1 MSGPTGE
8 LWAEVRSSLGCEV
21 VAAARVSG
29 GDISEAWRLGLAD
42 GRTVFLK
49 HCTGAPPSLFPAEA
63 SGLTWLAEADAI
75 GVPEVL
81 AVGEGRVPW
90 LALAWLE
97 PGPPASNHDEAL
109 GTGLARLHAARP
121 ASFGLDHDN
130 FIGTLPQANGALPT
144 WAAFYGERRLRP
156 QVERAVQA
164 GLLPAALRR
173 DLERLIER
181 LPRLVGPME
190 PPARL
195 HGDLWAGN
203 AHIDQR
209 GRPVLIDP
217 AVYGGHREVD
227 LAMMRL
233 FGGFAPDVF
242 AAYTAAT
249 PLAPG
254 HEARVSL
261 YQLYPLLVHLNLFG
275 TGYLRQVAVAVAP
288 HL

>member
-1 MSGPTGE
+1 
-8 LWAEVRSSLGCEV
+8 
-21 VAAARVSG
+21 VAAWRVAG

-49 HCTGAPPSLFPAEA
+49 SCPGAPSTMFPAEA
-63 SGLTWLAEADAI
+63 SGLNWLAEADAI
-75 GVPEVL
+75 WVPEVL

-90 LALAWLE
+90 LALAWLDRT
-97 PGPPASNHDEAL
+97 PPASDHDEAL

-121 ASFGLDHDN
+121 VSFGLDHDN
-130 FIGTLPQANGALPT
+130 FIGTLPQANGSLST

-156 QVERAVQA
+156 QVDRAVRA
-164 GLLPAALRR
+164 GLLPGVLRR

-181 LPRLVGPME
+181 LPRLVGPPE

-195 HGDLWAGN
+195 HGDLWGGN
-203 AHIDQR
+203 AHTDHL

-242 AAYTAAT
+242 AAYAAAT

-275 TGYLRQVAVAVAP
+275 TGYLRQVALAVAP